1 MEMRSRAA
9 APMPPRQFYSFS
21 SSFITHVE
29 MRSRAAAP
37 TGARGRGGGVSI
49 IPPVDAARV
58 CGSVLVCGSMLVWV
72 SICAAG
78 SVLVRHPRAPS
89 R

>member
-49 IPPVDAARV
+49 IPPADAAECGQGMRV
-58 CGSVLVCGSMLVWV
+58 HAGVGIDSILWAMRQGGSMLV
-72 SICAAG
+72 
-78 SVLVRHPRAPS
+78 RHP
-89 R
+89 